1 MAKLIKV
8 VLVDDHTL
16 VRQGIRGILE
26 QDSEI
31 QIVGEAEGVVE
42 AEELLRRFRPDVLL
56 LDLQLPDGSGAELC
70 WKAIRT
76 CPDCNVLVLTAF
88 LNQHLVKR
96 CLSSGAR
103 GYLLKDTDG
112 LDLISSVKLVAQG
125 KTVFDPRVVSFEHA
139 MPGASRQ
146 LFQALSPKEMQ
157 VLNLVCLGFTNDEI
171 AEELSVTVNTVKTH
185 VKSVARKLQCRNR
198 TEIAFRAH
206 ELNLV

>member
-1 MAKLIKV
+1 MPIKV

-26 QDSEI
+26 QDGGIEV
-31 QIVGEAEGVVE
+31 VGEAQR
-42 AEELLRRFRPDVLL
+42 AEEVEGLLRQTNPDVLL
-56 LDLQLPDGSGAELC
+56 LDLQLPDGNGAELC
-70 WKAIRT
+70 WQAIRQ
-76 CPDCNVLVLTAF
+76 CPGCNVLVLTAF

-112 LDLISSVKLVAQG
+112 LDLVSSVKLVAQG
-125 KTVFDPRVVSFEHA
+125 KTVFDPRVVSIEHA
-139 MPGASRQ
+139 MSGASRQ

-157 VLNLVCLGFTNDEI
+157 VLNLVCLGYTNDEI
-171 AEELSVTVNTVKTH
+171 AEALAVTVNTVKTH